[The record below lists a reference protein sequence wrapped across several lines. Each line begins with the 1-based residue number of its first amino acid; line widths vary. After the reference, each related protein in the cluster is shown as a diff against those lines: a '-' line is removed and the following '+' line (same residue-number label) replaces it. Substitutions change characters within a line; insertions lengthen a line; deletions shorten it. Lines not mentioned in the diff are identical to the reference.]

1 MKAAIRSAGRW
12 PLGLL
17 AATGVVLLVLPQVV
31 SPAILS
37 VLITIV
43 YLAYLGQAWNVMMG
57 FAGQLSLGHALY
69 IGLGAYTAAALFTH
83 FGIGPWIGMLV
94 GMAVAAGAGAVI
106 GFLGFRFGIRGIYFA
121 LLTIAFAEFTRV
133 LFDHF
138 GWVGGSSGLF
148 LKVEYTDEND
158 LWMLRGAP
166 VMFYYVLLGMTAAAL
181 ALCWALLRSR
191 IGYYWRA
198 IREDQEAAA
207 AMGIPVFR
215 YKMYAVM
222 LSAALTAAA
231 GTIYA
236 FYFNTLYPE
245 LMFSIGSSIE
255 ILLGPI
261 VGGLGTLGGP
271 LIGAVVLGIAGELLS
286 DLAELSGLN
295 GLKQFAYGIFLVAVI
310 IARPDGLWPW
320 AKRLLRLEGGRDA

>member
-1 MKAAIRSAGRW
+1 MMGLIERGGRW
-12 PLGLL
+12 PLFVL
-17 AATGVVLLVLPQVV
+17 AATAAVLLLLPQFV

-69 IGLGAYTAAALFTH
+69 IGLGAYTAAALYMH
-83 FGIGPWIGMLV
+83 FGIGPWIGMLA
-94 GMAVAAGAGAVI
+94 GMAVAAAAGAVI
-106 GFLGFRFGIRGIYFA
+106 GFLGFRFGIRGVYFA

-158 LWMLRGAP
+158 LWTLRGAP

-191 IGYYWRA
+191 VGYYWRA

-207 AMGIPVFR
+207 AMGINVFW

-236 FYFNTLYPE
+236 FYFNNLYPE
-245 LMFSIGSSIE
+245 IIFSIGSSIE

-286 DLAELSGLN
+286 DLADWANLN
-295 GLKQFAYGIFLVAVI
+295 GLKQFAYGIFLVVVI
-310 IARPDGLWPW
+310 VAKPDGLWPW
-320 AKRLLRLEGGRDA
+320 ARRLLRLEGGR

>member
-1 MKAAIRSAGRW
+1 MRDATGRW
-12 PLGLL
+12 PLILL
-17 AATGVVLLVLPQVV
+17 AATAVVLLVLPHLV
-31 SPAILS
+31 SPGILS
-37 VLITIV
+37 VLITLL

-57 FAGQLSLGHALY
+57 FAGLLSLGHALY

-83 FGIGPWIGMLV
+83 FGIGPWIGM
-94 GMAVAAGAGAVI
+94 AAGMVVAGAAGSVI
-106 GFLGFRFGIRGIYFA
+106 GFLGFRFGIRGVYFA

-148 LKVEYTDEND
+148 LKVEYTDRND
-158 LWMLRGAP
+158 VWMLRGAP
-166 VMFYYVLLGMTAAAL
+166 IMFYYVLLAMGAAAL
-181 ALCWALLRSR
+181 GLCWALLRSR
-191 IGYYWRA
+191 VGYYWRA

-207 AMGIPVFR
+207 AMGINVFR

-236 FYFNTLYPE
+236 FYFNSLYPE
-245 LMFSIGSSIE
+245 NIFSIGSSIE

-271 LIGAVVLGIAGELLS
+271 LIGAVVLSLAGELLS
-286 DLAELSGLN
+286 DLAQWTELN
-295 GLKQFAYGIFLVAVI
+295 GLKQFAYGVFLVAVI
-310 IARPDGLWPW
+310 VARPDGLWPW
-320 AKRLLRLEGGRDA
+320 FKRLLRLEGTRDA